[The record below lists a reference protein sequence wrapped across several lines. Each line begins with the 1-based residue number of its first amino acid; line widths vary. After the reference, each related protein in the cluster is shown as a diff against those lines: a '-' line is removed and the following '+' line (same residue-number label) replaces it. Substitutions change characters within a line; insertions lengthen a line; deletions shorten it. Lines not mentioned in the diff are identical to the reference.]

1 MKPLD
6 PYIKN
11 QLQGI
16 TNAVT
21 NHRFELDWSQRTLA
35 EKAGICFTTI
45 AKVEAGYQYYSLP
58 SLIHI
63 CKAYKISL
71 AELFEWTGL

>member
-11 QLQGI
+11 QLQSI
-16 TNAVT
+16 TKTVT
-21 NHRFELDWSQRTLA
+21 DLRQDRNWSQRELA
-35 EKAGICFTTI
+35 DKANICFTTVG
-45 AKVEAGYQYYSLP
+45 KVEAGYQCYSLP

>member
-16 TNAVT
+16 TKTVIDLRHDRN
-21 NHRFELDWSQRTLA
+21 WSQRALA
-35 EKAGICFTTI
+35 EEAGISFTTI
-45 AKVEAGYQYYSLP
+45 AKVEAGDQNYSLP